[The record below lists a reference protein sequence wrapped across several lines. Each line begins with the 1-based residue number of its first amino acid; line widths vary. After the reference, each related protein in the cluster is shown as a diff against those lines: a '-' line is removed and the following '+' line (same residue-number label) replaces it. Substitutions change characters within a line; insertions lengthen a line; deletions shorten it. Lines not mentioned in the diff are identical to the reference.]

1 MASYQI
7 YKSGIGSVGSYQI
20 AGVPY
25 ITGSAGIAAGAED
38 KISFPKVARAVTVVL
53 NTDTRDVRVHFNS
66 TSSGNV
72 VSGRH
77 YVLLDSKEDSVTL
90 NNRCTEIYISADAG
104 NAGTAA
110 YTVIAELTGIETSEM
125 GALTGS
131 GLTE

>member
-90 NNRCTEIYISADAG
+90 NNRCTEIYISADAA

-125 GALTGS
+125 AALTGS

>member
-1 MASYQI
+1 MATYQN

-25 ITGSAGIAAGAED
+25 ITGSAGLGAGGED

-53 NTDTRDVRVHFNS
+53 NSAHEVRVHFNP
-66 TSSGNV
+66 TGSGNV
-72 VSGRH
+72 VTGRH
-77 YVLLDSKEDSVTL
+77 YVWLDSKEDSVTL
-90 NNRCTEIYISADAG
+90 NNRCTEIYISAITGPAV
-104 NAGTAA
+104 

-125 GALTGS
+125 TALTGS

>member
-25 ITGSAGIAAGAED
+25 ITGSAALTVGAEHQ
-38 KISFPKVARAVTVVL
+38 ISFPTVARSVQVIMSGSSTEM
-53 NTDTRDVRVHFNS
+53 RVHFNP
-66 TSSGNV
+66 TGSGDV
-72 VSGRH
+72 VTGRH
-77 YVLLDSKEDSVTL
+77 YVVLDSFKSSVTM
-90 NNRCTEIYISADAG
+90 NVRCKEIYVSSH
-104 NAGTAA
+104 AGTCD
-110 YTVIAELTGIETSEM
+110 YTVIAELTGIEAGEM

>member
-1 MASYQI
+1 MATFQYH
-7 YKSGIGSVGSYQI
+7 KAGIGSVGSYQI
-20 AGVPY
+20 SGVPY
-25 ITGSAGIAAGAED
+25 ITGSATLAIGAED

-72 VSGRH
+72 VSGIH
-77 YVLLDSKEDSVTL
+77 YILLDSKEDSVTL
-90 NNRCTEIYISADAG
+90 NNRCTEIYISAP
-104 NAGTAA
+104 GTNGGVAK

-125 GALTGS
+125 AALTGS